1 MDPAIVDGILDRY
14 KRKGSALI
22 GILQDIQ
29 AEYSYLPK
37 EALSLVKERLNI
49 PLISILSVATFYN
62 LFTFKPRG
70 RHLISACMG
79 TACHVR
85 GAAKIVERLESE
97 LGIKRGEAT
106 EDLKYSLETV
116 YCVGCCSLAPVM
128 RINSDTYGGLRQDKL
143 TRILKKYE

>member
-29 AEYSYLPK
+29 AEYNYLPK

>member
-1 MDPAIVDGILDRY
+1 MDPAIVDEILDRY
-14 KRKGSALI
+14 KKKRSALI

-70 RHLISACMG
+70 RHLISACIG

-85 GAAKIVERLESE
+85 GAAKIVERLESK
-97 LGIKRGEAT
+97 LGIKTGEAT

-128 RINSDTYGGLRQDKL
+128 RIDNDTYGGLRQDKL

>member
-1 MDPAIVDGILDRY
+1 MDPAIVDEILDRY
-14 KRKGSALI
+14 KRKKSALI

-70 RHLISACMG
+70 RHLISTCIG

-106 EDLKYSLETV
+106 QYLKYSLETV